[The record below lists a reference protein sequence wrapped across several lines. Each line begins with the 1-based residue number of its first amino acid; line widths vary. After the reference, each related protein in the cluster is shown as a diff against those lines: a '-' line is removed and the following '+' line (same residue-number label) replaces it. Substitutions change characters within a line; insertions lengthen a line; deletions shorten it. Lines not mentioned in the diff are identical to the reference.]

1 MFDEEEIGIGSDVKS
16 GDEEGTPVHSPTIP
30 EDEGN
35 TGDGTGEGKAA
46 PTRRATSPTGTP
58 RPPRSITPDGS
69 VRVRDA
75 RATRRARRSGPLGA
89 CREGPLR

>member
-1 MFDEEEIGIGSDVKS
+1 MFDEEETGIGSDVKS

-46 PTRRATSPTGTP
+46 DAAGNVATGNPEAP
-58 RPPRSITPDGS
+58 EVDH
-69 VRVRDA
+69 A
-75 RATRRARRSGPLGA
+75 
-89 CREGPLR
+89 